1 MDTLAHTPH
10 TVFMTG
16 VTGLLGSYLL
26 RDLVLSGR
34 SVAVLVRRS
43 RKQSPRSRIESMVSQ
58 WEAEVGRVLRRPRVF
73 EGDITLPRC
82 GLDDDAIGWVRLNCD
97 TLLNNAASLTF
108 DGTGPD
114 QEPWRSNVNGV
125 RHLLDLADRSAV
137 GRLHHVSTAYVC
149 GLRSGVIRED
159 EIDETGTF
167 ANDYE
172 RSKAIGERLIREAK
186 HLESFTI
193 YRPSIIV
200 GDSRSGFTSTYHG
213 FFAALRLAHT
223 LVRSVPLGATNSEA
237 LLGFLGIQP
246 HWHKNF
252 VPVDWVARAIGRLLG
267 RDDAQGQTF
276 HLTHPAPVPM
286 SLVGS
291 VIQEAVERFSETA
304 SGNDA
309 QGRSESWFATNFR
322 SELDIYT
329 KYFRDDPVFDRSNV
343 LSMIG
348 ADDVPLIDRASL
360 LRMSEYAI
368 TNGFRS
374 VPSHMAATRP
384 CGPASACD
392 PAGRD
397 TGNGAPPE
405 RGWAEDA
412 EKSGNAV
419 DRRAFR

>member
-1 MDTLAHTPH
+1 MDTLAHTPPS
-10 TVFMTG
+10 VFMTG
-16 VTGLLGSYLL
+16 ATGLLGSYLL
-26 RDLVLSGR
+26 RDLVLNGE
-34 SVAVLVRRS
+34 SVAVLTRRG
-43 RKQSPRSRIESMVSQ
+43 RRQSPQSRIESMVSG
-58 WEAEVGRVLRRPRVF
+58 WEAEAGRMLRRPVVF

-82 GLDDDAIGWVRLNCD
+82 GLDDDAIGWIRLNCD

-108 DGTGPD
+108 DGQAPG
-114 QEPWRSNVNGV
+114 QEPWRSNVDGIRN
-125 RHLLDLADRSAV
+125 LLDVADRAAV
-137 GRLHHVSTAYVC
+137 GHVHHVSTAYVC

-159 EIDETGTF
+159 EIGEPEAF

-172 RSKAIGERLIREAK
+172 RSKALGERLIREAK
-186 HLESFTI
+186 HLESSTI

-200 GDSRSGFTSTYHG
+200 GDSGTGFTSTYHG

-223 LVRSVPLGATNSEA
+223 LVRCVPLGATSSES
-237 LLGFLGIQP
+237 LLEFLGIRP

-252 VPVDWVARAIGRLLG
+252 IPVDWVARTISALLRHQGARGR
-267 RDDAQGQTF
+267 TF

-291 VIQEAVERFSETA
+291 VIQEAVERYSETA
-304 SGNDA
+304 SGNDT

-374 VPSHMAATRP
+374 VPSHMTATRP